1 MLVLAIAQAALAG
14 FTALVGFAPSAT
26 AASLDSSIGSRHIVW
41 IASPLVFAWVMTLRL
56 VGAFA
61 DGGDIWSRLLLILV
75 HPLCAAGLLLL
86 VLLPRPATAIV
97 LAIAALL
104 VVNVGA
110 DLFAALMIAR
120 GAVRGDWFLPA
131 IFSVIPAIGVVYALT
146 LARMRPR
153 PDDG

>member
-14 FTALVGFAPSAT
+14 F
-26 AASLDSSIGSRHIVW
+26 
-41 IASPLVFAWVMTLRL
+41 IAL

-75 HPLCAAGLLLL
+75 HPLCAAGLLRL

-120 GAVRGDWFLPA
+120 GAVRGDWVTSRDILRDSGHRGRLRTDPGQDATPA
-131 IFSVIPAIGVVYALT
+131 RRR
-146 LARMRPR
+146 LAPPR
-153 PDDG
+153 V

>member
-14 FTALVGFAPSAT
+14 FTA
-26 AASLDSSIGSRHIVW
+26 
-41 IASPLVFAWVMTLRL
+41 L

-120 GAVRGDWFLPA
+120 GAVRGDWLLPA

>member
-14 FTALVGFAPSAT
+14 F
-26 AASLDSSIGSRHIVW
+26 
-41 IASPLVFAWVMTLRL
+41 IAL

-61 DGGDIWSRLLLILV
+61 DGGDVWSRLLLILV

-120 GAVRGDWFLPA
+120 GAVRGDWWLIA

>member
-14 FTALVGFAPSAT
+14 FIALA
-26 AASLDSSIGSRHIVW
+26 
-41 IASPLVFAWVMTLRL
+41 
-56 VGAFA
+56 GAFA
-61 DGGDIWSRLLLILV
+61 DGGDVWLRLLLILV

-120 GAVRGDWFLPA
+120 GAVRGDWWLPA
-131 IFSVIPAIGVVYALT
+131 IFSVIPAIGVVYAT
-146 LARMRPR
+146 DPGQDATPARRRLAPPR
-153 PDDG
+153 V

>member
-14 FTALVGFAPSAT
+14 FTA
-26 AASLDSSIGSRHIVW
+26 
-41 IASPLVFAWVMTLRL
+41 L

-110 DLFAALMIAR
+110 DLFAAGRGPPPAWASLQKIDKTWLMIAR
-120 GAVRGDWFLPA
+120 GAVRGDWLLPA